1 MLNGKTW
8 VKRGAGLLTAASLLA
23 GTFYAG
29 VAYAAD
35 PRLDQ
40 AADNVTKAI
49 ALLEAAQNPDPK
61 KEFGGHRVRAIASLK
76 RALASIQKAKE
87 YADRPSKPGRGHKKH
102 H

>member
-1 MLNGKTW
+1 M
-8 VKRGAGLLTAASLLA
+8 VAAAGLLA
-23 GTFYAG
+23 GSFYAG
-29 VAYAAD
+29 AAYAAD

-61 KEFGGHRVRAIASLK
+61 REFGGQRVKAISQLK

-87 YADRPSKPGRGHKKH
+87 FADRPAKPGKGHKKH